1 MTTLCAAY
9 RLTQWRQILV
19 IVTAFTIGHSCTLI
33 LSSLDLIPTHG
44 ALVDILIPMTIM
56 GTALTN
62 IINIEG
68 TDTHRSIRSSY
79 GLALLFGLI
88 HGLAFANNFKLMMF
102 DESIILPL
110 FLFNLGIEVG
120 QLFIVMLFMLGL
132 WLYDRY
138 LNGAHMKWNLFVS
151 GAGFGVASTLLI
163 TAATGG

>member
-1 MTTLCAAY
+1 
-9 RLTQWRQILV
+9 
-19 IVTAFTIGHSCTLI
+19 
-33 LSSLDLIPTHG
+33 
-44 ALVDILIPMTIM
+44 MTIM

-110 FLFNLGIEVG
+110 FLFNLA
-120 QLFIVMLFMLGL
+120 LRL
-132 WLYDRY
+132 D
-138 LNGAHMKWNLFVS
+138 S
-151 GAGFGVASTLLI
+151 CLL
-163 TAATGG
+163 